1 MDYDVEQDKAIK
13 NGDGYSLVIAGAGTG
28 KTTVLTSRINFLC
41 EKGVDPSRIL
51 LCTFTNKA
59 AKEMM
64 SRIKI
69 PEWSLKLI
77 GGTFHSIACRYLYK
91 GHKVLKHMVN
101 NEEVDLKMAGV
112 IDEGDSIRL
121 VKKLVKERKSD
132 ISPKKLLKQYS
143 FSRNSLEKV
152 PFSDAMQA
160 VINDYE
166 LAKHNS
172 EVVDFDD
179 LLIHFYNYLTV
190 GDYIVDDIDYVL
202 VDEFQ
207 DCNLL
212 QIHILQELTRKCKSL
227 FAVGDDA
234 QCPSGET
241 DVVTPVGIKK
251 VKSLKKGEKIL
262 SFENKIIQ
270 YKRVKRIEK
279 SEHKEGIKFI
289 AGKYNLICSNNHKI
303 YVRFPEK
310 TNIKIYIV
318 YLMYKKEF
326 GFRVGITSNEVKW
339 GGRVQGEG
347 AEKLWVV
354 DYCSSLEEALL
365 LEEVYSLSYSIPT
378 MTFRNHTYNILL
390 EDRIKELFYYFG
402 KNGQRLLDDKGLLF
416 EYPAYL
422 TQGSAG
428 SQRVVVSAHKTRGTF
443 VTIEWQKGVLDEDV
457 ISKFGN
463 ITASKKTGLRF
474 RKQYRNYS
482 EARYDAIVLARGLNI
497 PLVEKI
503 KHFDYDKNVFV
514 KGGREGSKTFMLTT
528 VSNLF
533 PGCEVLVND
542 NGRLKS
548 EVVGAIQKDV
558 PAEFYNLEIEDTEN
572 FFGNG
577 ILSHNSIYS
586 FRGAYPRVL
595 QEFQKYFDPVKIF
608 FITNNYRSQPKV
620 LALGNRIIDRSKEQ
634 IKKTLRS
641 TKPEGRDVVFIKS
654 PDLGVEADNIIKL
667 LRNQKSVA
675 VLFRARYLGARIENR
690 LMHEGIPYVIR
701 GGLRFFEQAHIKD
714 LVSLIAVMSNY
725 KNFPAWNRVLE
736 LVPGVG
742 QVTSGKLVE
751 IVVNLDN
758 KEKIQGIEPP
768 VKLDEYFR
776 MIQYFIE
783 LEPDIQTALSWYRD
797 KFYTE
802 YLKKNYDDYA
812 DREKDIDFLIEV
824 SGKYPGYQD
833 FLRMAMLDEEAYGDV
848 EEKSPVILS
857 TIHSA
862 KGLEW
867 DRVIVSGVSDEYFP
881 NKKAVAERK
890 QDEELRLFY
899 VAVTRAREELWVS
912 QVGESAFLD
921 SIRF

>member
-1 MDYDVEQDKAIK
+1 MDYDIEQEKAIE

-64 SRIKI
+64 SRIKN

-77 GGTFHSIACRYLYK
+77 GGTFHSIACRHLYK
-91 GHKVLKHMVN
+91 GHKILKHMVN
-101 NEEVDLKMAGV
+101 NEEVGLRMAGV
-112 IDEGDSIRL
+112 IDEGDSIRI

-132 ISPKKLLKQYS
+132 LSPQKLLKQYS
-143 FSRNSLEKV
+143 FFRNSLEKV
-152 PFSDAMQA
+152 PFSDAMQTI
-160 VINDYE
+160 INDYE

-179 LLIHFYNYLTV
+179 LLIHFYNYLIA
-190 GDYIVDDIDYVL
+190 GDCIVNDIDYVL

-234 QCPSGET
+234 Q
-241 DVVTPVGIKK
+241 
-251 VKSLKKGEKIL
+251 
-262 SFENKIIQ
+262 
-270 YKRVKRIEK
+270 
-279 SEHKEGIKFI
+279 
-289 AGKYNLICSNNHKI
+289 
-303 YVRFPEK
+303 
-310 TNIKIYIV
+310 
-318 YLMYKKEF
+318 
-326 GFRVGITSNEVKW
+326 
-339 GGRVQGEG
+339 
-347 AEKLWVV
+347 
-354 DYCSSLEEALL
+354 
-365 LEEVYSLSYSIPT
+365 
-378 MTFRNHTYNILL
+378 
-390 EDRIKELFYYFG
+390 
-402 KNGQRLLDDKGLLF
+402 
-416 EYPAYL
+416 
-422 TQGSAG
+422 
-428 SQRVVVSAHKTRGTF
+428 
-443 VTIEWQKGVLDEDV
+443 
-457 ISKFGN
+457 
-463 ITASKKTGLRF
+463 
-474 RKQYRNYS
+474 
-482 EARYDAIVLARGLNI
+482 
-497 PLVEKI
+497 
-503 KHFDYDKNVFV
+503 
-514 KGGREGSKTFMLTT
+514 
-528 VSNLF
+528 
-533 PGCEVLVND
+533 
-542 NGRLKS
+542 
-548 EVVGAIQKDV
+548 
-558 PAEFYNLEIEDTEN
+558 
-572 FFGNG
+572 
-577 ILSHNSIYS
+577 SIYS
-586 FRGAYPRVL
+586 FRGAYPKVL

-620 LALGNRIIDRSKEQ
+620 LALGNRIIDKSKEQ

-641 TKPEGRDVVFIKS
+641 TKPEGRDVVFIKN
-654 PDLGVEADNIIKL
+654 PDLGVEADNIVKL

-714 LVSLIAVMSNY
+714 MVSLITVMSNY
-725 KNFPAWNRVLE
+725 KNLPAWNRILE

-742 QVTSGKLVE
+742 HVTSGKLVE

-758 KEKIQGIEPP
+758 KKKIQGIEPP
-768 VKLDEYFR
+768 VKLYEYFR
-776 MIQYFIE
+776 MIQHFID

-802 YLKKNYDDYA
+802 YLKKNYDDYV

-824 SGKYPGYQD
+824 SSRYPGYQD
-833 FLRMAMLDEEAYGDV
+833 FLRMAMLDEEAYGDA
-848 EEKSPVILS
+848 EDKSPVILS